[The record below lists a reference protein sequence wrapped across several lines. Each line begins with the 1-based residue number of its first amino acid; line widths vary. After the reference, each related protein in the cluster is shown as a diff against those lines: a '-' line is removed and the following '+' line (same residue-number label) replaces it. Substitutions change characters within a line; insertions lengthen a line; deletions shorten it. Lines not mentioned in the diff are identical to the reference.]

1 MDRNMRNSEATSE
14 NKRVPPSSVHPY
26 ACGEHKIIDY
36 GIAKYAV
43 IEIRKGKWRYI
54 AHERIKDKPI
64 DWTKLHKRAE
74 SAKIEAQ

>member
-1 MDRNMRNSEATSE
+1 M
-14 NKRVPPSSVHPY
+14 K
-26 ACGEHKIIDY
+26 KIIDY
-36 GIAKYAV
+36 GRAKYAV
-43 IEIRKGKWRYI
+43 VEIHKGKWRYI